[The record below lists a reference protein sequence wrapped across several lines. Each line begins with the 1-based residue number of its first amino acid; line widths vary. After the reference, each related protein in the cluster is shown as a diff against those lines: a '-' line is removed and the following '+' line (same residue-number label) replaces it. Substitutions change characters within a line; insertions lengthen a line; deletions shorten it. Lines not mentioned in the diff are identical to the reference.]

1 MAFEQH
7 FVPKIDLFGKLVDG
21 RLSHDSVFAICCS
34 HVISPIINHPSNV
47 TQSSTPIVDG
57 LYYWALEN
65 WSIFWLNKGRA
76 ENSQAAK
83 IFQGYLDD
91 LNQARWASH

>member
-57 LYYWALEN
+57 L
-65 WSIFWLNKGRA
+65 WLVYGVSFFSRPNPG
-76 ENSQAAK
+76 S
-83 IFQGYLDD
+83 FFF
-91 LNQARWASH
+91 ASGL